1 MVHISCLVNKPSNKG
16 VEIQTE
22 IQDHVNSPVNCYRLI
37 TEVTFVLHFRDF
49 DVAFDDK
56 RPQNQER
63 RYASSVDTVITLL
76 NKKKIH
82 SFTRNVLQKLFML
95 QKSPKLDSSDRC
107 EAAMAFGLHFNSF
120 SEWSN
125 VFKLYLIFFIILSY
139 MYSTSEVTR
148 WLRFIYMYCQII
160 IIN

>member
-1 MVHISCLVNKPSNKG
+1 M
-16 VEIQTE
+16 
-22 IQDHVNSPVNCYRLI
+22 NCYRLI
-37 TEVTFVLHFRDF
+37 TEVTFVLHFGDF

-82 SFTRNVLQKLFML
+82 SLTRNVLQKLFML

-107 EAAMAFGLHFNSF
+107 ETDMAFGLHFNSF
-120 SEWSN
+120 SE
-125 VFKLYLIFFIILSY
+125 
-139 MYSTSEVTR
+139 
-148 WLRFIYMYCQII
+148 
-160 IIN
+160 